1 MYYLCG
7 VKKITMQVLVTGNAG
22 FIGYHLSRRLAE
34 EGIEVYGIDSMNDYY
49 VNDEHPEKIMF
60 LSEVTK
66 EGIDICVN
74 DEQSEKA

>member
-1 MYYLCG
+1 
-7 VKKITMQVLVTGNAG
+7 
-22 FIGYHLSRRLAE
+22 
-34 EGIEVYGIDSMNDYY
+34 MNDYY